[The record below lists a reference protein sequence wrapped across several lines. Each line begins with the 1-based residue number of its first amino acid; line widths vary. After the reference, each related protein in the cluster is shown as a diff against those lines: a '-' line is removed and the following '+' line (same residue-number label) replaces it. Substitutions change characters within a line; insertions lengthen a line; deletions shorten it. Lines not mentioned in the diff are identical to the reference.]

1 MSNYVF
7 APAGPAILDSDESG
21 MLIKCVEYIG
31 STQPGCGSKFSKGK
45 RYLKYRLGCSGNAI
59 KRALRKK
66 AKVFGHDFQEY
77 GIDVYY
83 YHIDFCA
90 KIVQEI
96 ISYINTYSTDEVKK
110 SIFGGRIPSGHEY
123 CDSLYRHRISQ
134 LRWVEAENYKN
145 QRARAQDLID
155 SFDAI

>member
-7 APAGPAILDSDESG
+7 APAGPTTLESG

-31 STQPGCGSKFSKGK
+31 STQTGFGSNFSKGK
-45 RYLKYRLGCSGNAI
+45 RYLKYRLNCSGTAI
-59 KRALRKK
+59 KRALQRKPK
-66 AKVFGHDFQEY
+66 IFGHDFQDY

-96 ISYINTYSTDEVKK
+96 ISYVKVNSNDDVK
-110 SIFGGRIPSGHEY
+110 ISIFGSVPRENMY
-123 CDSLYRHRISQ
+123 CNLLYGHRISQ
-134 LRWVEAENYKN
+134 LHWVEVENYKA

-155 SFDAI
+155 SFNAI